1 MTDSKRSTVLVVDD
15 TPDNLLLI
23 NGILCDRYNV
33 KVATNGATTLRI
45 ARSDNPPDL
54 ILLDITMPGMDGY
67 EVCRQLKSD
76 ARTRDI
82 PVIFLTARTEVE
94 DEKRGLELG
103 AADYITRPI
112 SPPIV
117 MARVRTHLDLKAAAD
132 FLRDKNQFLKREAV
146 KQEQFAKSTLDGQS
160 AHICVIN
167 AQGEIITTNSAWDT
181 FAVATNAASGTCC
194 ADSNYLDVLNISR
207 VAVEEGQTDAEDF
220 QAGLTAV
227 FEGMLPRF
235 VMEYE
240 CSSHEEVR
248 WFLVRANP
256 FVVAD
261 ESYVVISHD
270 DITARK
276 QIEASLSENQKQL
289 QSLNDQ
295 LEYRIAEEVGKN
307 REKDSLLLHLDK
319 MVSIGQLA
327 AGVAHEINNPMG
339 YVISNLASLN
349 KYVDKLT
356 TYLDANEHHFAGS
369 ESGTWEY
376 ITQERKKYKID
387 RIRQDLPELIA
398 ESREGAERVRLIV
411 QDLKSFSRLNSSTG
425 EFSDINKGLEST
437 LTIAW
442 NELKYKAT
450 VNREYGQLPLVWCNL
465 GQLNQVFL
473 NILVNA
479 VHAIEGQGEIR
490 IATRAAAESVKIA
503 ISDSGGGIAPENVK
517 RIFDPF
523 FTTKEVGK
531 GTGLGLSI
539 AYDIV
544 VNKHGG
550 GIDVTSQIG
559 TGTMFTITLPVNSTG
574 RQPTDIL
581 LAA

>member
-1 MTDSKRSTVLVVDD
+1 MTDNMRSTVLVVDD

-23 NGILCDRYNV
+23 NGILSDRYDV

-54 ILLDITMPGMDGY
+54 ILLDITMSGMDGY

-76 ARTRDI
+76 PSTRDI

-132 FLRDKNQFLKREAV
+132 SLRNKNQFLE
-146 KQEQFAKSTLDGQS
+146 
-160 AHICVIN
+160 
-167 AQGEIITTNSAWDT
+167 
-181 FAVATNAASGTCC
+181 
-194 ADSNYLDVLNISR
+194 
-207 VAVEEGQTDAEDF
+207 
-220 QAGLTAV
+220 
-227 FEGMLPRF
+227 
-235 VMEYE
+235 
-240 CSSHEEVR
+240 
-248 WFLVRANP
+248 
-256 FVVAD
+256 
-261 ESYVVISHD
+261 
-270 DITARK
+270 
-276 QIEASLSENQKQL
+276 
-289 QSLNDQ
+289 SLNDE
-295 LEYRIAEEVGKN
+295 LEYRIAKEVGKN
-307 REKDSLLLHLDK
+307 REKDSQLLHQDK
-319 MVSIGQLA
+319 MASIGQLA

-339 YVISNLASLN
+339 YIISNLASLS

-356 TYLDANEHHFAGS
+356 SYLDATEHYFAGS
-369 ESGTWEY
+369 ESGTREY
-376 ITQERKKYKID
+376 LAQERNKYKID
-387 RIRQDLPELIA
+387 RIRQDLPELIC
-398 ESREGAERVRLIV
+398 ESQEGAERVRKII
-411 QDLKSFSRLNSSTG
+411 QDLKSFSRLDNSTG

-437 LTIAW
+437 MTIAW

-450 VNREYGQLPLVWCNL
+450 VTREYGQLPLVWCNM

-479 VHAIEGQGEIR
+479 AHAIEGQGEIR
-490 IATRAAAESVKIA
+490 IATWAAAESVNIA
-503 ISDSGGGIAPENVK
+503 ISDNGCGIAPEDVK

-531 GTGLGLSI
+531 GTGLGLAI

-550 GIDVTSQIG
+550 IIDVTSEID
-559 TGTMFTITLPVNSTG
+559 TGTTFTITLPVK
-574 RQPTDIL
+574 RE
-581 LAA
+581 